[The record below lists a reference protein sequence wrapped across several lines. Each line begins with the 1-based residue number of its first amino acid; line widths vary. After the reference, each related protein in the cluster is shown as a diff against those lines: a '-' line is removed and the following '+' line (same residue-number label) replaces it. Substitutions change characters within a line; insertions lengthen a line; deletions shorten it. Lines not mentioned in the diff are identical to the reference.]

1 MFSNRFFSACAI
13 LLFLLPGQ
21 AWGQAPVDQASRDW
35 NERIHQLSFLN
46 RTDAEYRL
54 GSGDLI
60 QVSVFGVEDF
70 QYELRVN
77 SRGLVTLP
85 FVGALPARGMTPDEL
100 AEEVRVKLDAGL
112 IRNPQVSVFVKEY
125 RSQPVFVLGAVK
137 LPGQYQ
143 VVNQLNL
150 VDAIAMAGGLV
161 PEKAAE
167 RAIVQ
172 RRFKVEATDSA
183 PQQTASH
190 GPQTPDPQAGERPP
204 SNGDPRQQGVIE
216 IDLLKLLEEGDL
228 SLNIPIRGGDVIHVP
243 ERKRDLFYVVGEVN
257 RAGAY
262 EIPPKNKVLVSQA
275 ITWAGGPTKTAKLKK
290 GIMVRYDGNG
300 GRQEIPVNFKDIM
313 EGKKSDFRVEPNDI
327 VFIPGSTAKT
337 LAYGLLGAIPGVT
350 SAATYG
356 AVR

>member
-1 MFSNRFFSACAI
+1 M
-13 LLFLLPGQ
+13 
-21 AWGQAPVDQASRDW
+21 DQASRDW

-46 RTDAEYRL
+46 RTDSEYRL

-70 QYELRVN
+70 QYEFRVN

-85 FVGALPARGMTPDEL
+85 FVGALNARGMTPDEL
-100 AEEVRVKLDAGL
+100 ANEIRVKLEAGL

-161 PEKAAE
+161 PGKAAE

-172 RRFKVEATDSA
+172 RRFRPGATDSE
-183 PQQTASH
+183 PQKTIPRAVNPN
-190 GPQTPDPQAGERPP
+190 PQVGERHP
-204 SNGDPRQQGVIE
+204 SNGDPRRQGVIE

-262 EIPPKNKVLVSQA
+262 EIPHKNTVLVSQA
-275 ITWAGGPTKTAKLKK
+275 ITWAGGPMKTAKLKK

-300 GRQEIPVNFKDIM
+300 GRQEIPVNFKHIM
-313 EGKKSDFRVEPNDI
+313 EGKKSDFKIQPNDI

-350 SAATYG
+350 SAATTG

>member
-1 MFSNRFFSACAI
+1 MFRNIYFSGLGLL
-13 LLFLLPGQ
+13 LLFPAGQ

-100 AEEVRVKLDAGL
+100 AEEVRVKLEAGL
-112 IRNPQVSVFVKEY
+112 IRNPQVAVFVKEY

-150 VDAIAMAGGLV
+150 VDAIAMAGGLLT
-161 PEKAAE
+161 EKAAD

-172 RRFKVEATDSA
+172 RRFKLGASDSEPQRTD
-183 PQQTASH
+183 PR
-190 GPQTPDPQAGERPP
+190 PVTPDPLAGERPL
-204 SNGDPRQQGVIE
+204 SNGDPKQQGVIT

-262 EIPPKNKVLVSQA
+262 EIPPKNKMLVSQA
-275 ITWAGGPTKTAKLKK
+275 ITWAGGPMKTAKLKK

-300 GRQEIPVNFKDIM
+300 GRQEIAVNFKHIM
-313 EGKKSDFRVEPNDI
+313 EGKKNDFQIQPNDI

-337 LAYGLLGAIPGVT
+337 LA
-350 SAATYG
+350 
-356 AVR
+356 